1 MNARILNLLS
11 LSIASA
17 LVLAGCSKRTGA
29 VSEDDNRDHDHSH
42 SDTVAKNSSTTEL
55 CAEHGVPEDECGICH
70 PERAATLR
78 AGEGSKVR
86 LPSNDSAKLVGVE
99 LGRAQ
104 VGAIS
109 EAIECYAEFEF
120 DQNSLAQISAPVGGI
135 IQEVAVDLG
144 SRVGENQTVAKIWSA
159 AIAEAVAKAVLTHQV
174 LERERKL
181 RGERITAQKELEEAE
196 AAHRTACQQAR
207 TLGFSEED
215 IEHMRGTPNES
226 VMLEIRAPFAGEIIE
241 RSAVR
246 GSLVEAGKALFTLAD
261 RSTMWAMLKIPE
273 SVLSRVRVG
282 QTVELRAESFNNQT
296 FTGTLTWISAQVDEQ
311 SRMAQARVEVPNPD
325 GLLKAKM
332 FARARIL
339 TRSAGSAVLAPAS
352 ALCSLEGKPF
362 VFVKLAD
369 DLFEARA
376 IDIGAKFN
384 DQMEVLAGL
393 NGDEQIVVNH
403 GFALKSHWLSS
414 RMGTGC
420 AD

>member
-1 MNARILNLLS
+1 
-11 LSIASA
+11 
-17 LVLAGCSKRTGA
+17 
-29 VSEDDNRDHDHSH
+29 
-42 SDTVAKNSSTTEL
+42 
-55 CAEHGVPEDECGICH
+55 
-70 PERAATLR
+70 LR